1 MLHPQRI
8 PYFLLYPSRNL
19 SFYNL
24 PLESSM
30 VPQPGGGAD
39 IKCNSPFDMTCH
51 LKIN

>member
-30 VPQPGGGAD
+30 VPQPGGGRILNA
-39 IKCNSPFDMTCH
+39 IAH
-51 LKIN
+51 LT